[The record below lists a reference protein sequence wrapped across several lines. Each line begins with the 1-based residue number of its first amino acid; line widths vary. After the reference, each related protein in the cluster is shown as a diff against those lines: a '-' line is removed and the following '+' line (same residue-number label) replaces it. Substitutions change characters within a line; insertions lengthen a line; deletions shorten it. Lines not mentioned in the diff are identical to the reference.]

1 MANRYQEY
9 PSSTPFFGTIV
20 FPLPVT
26 GEDFFVKSGNL
37 SIISEYHF
45 DTHRRKN
52 AVFCKKVSLAFV
64 YSNAPS

>member
-26 GEDFFVKSGNL
+26 GEVFFVKSGNL

-52 AVFCKKVSLAFV
+52 VGFRKKVFLAFGF
-64 YSNAPS
+64 SNAPA